1 MRPGERNGWTAGA
14 LITRIERRG
23 VSSYEAYDSFP
34 WPAAAIG
41 VKVVA
46 ASGIDFRFI
55 GE

>member
-1 MRPGERNGWTAGA
+1 VDSGGA
-14 LITRIERRG
+14 VPRIERRG